1 MVISSNQSEHN
12 AKVAVRHPVSQA
24 VARALRRTHRLA
36 LPAVGAM
43 ALGAVVALAPFSMS
57 GPVEAHAGNTLSQGT
72 GPASFANIVEHS
84 RESVVAIVTRSASS
98 EGALS
103 RAMPPQM
110 RDKLPPGHPFR
121 RFFGPAPGNGERPA
135 VRGVGSGFVVDGEG
149 LIVTN
154 NHVIEDA
161 QNITVVLHDG
171 SEIEAKVR
179 GVDSKTDLALLEV
192 KTDKPLRALRFAD
205 SDAARVGDWVMAV
218 GSPFGLGGSYTA
230 GIISARGRDIN
241 SGPYDDF
248 LQIDASINRGNSGG
262 ALLNSHGEVI
272 GVNTAIF
279 SPNGGNVGIGF
290 AVPAKLAQAI
300 IQDLHDDGIVER
312 GWLGVRIQ
320 ALSPELAESLALPA
334 PTGALIAGVA
344 PQSPAAAGGLQT
356 GDVILSVNATKVEQ
370 MRDLPRLVASL
381 ELGDKHTFKVWRDG
395 SNVTLTFK
403 VGQAPADEVASN
415 TDTGALG
422 LQLAP
427 LTEAVRSRFGVDGE
441 RDGIAIVGVERGGYA
456 ARAGLRPGMVIEQIQ
471 RKPAKGPGDLLNA
484 VRDARAAAAKGD
496 PHAILLLVSEADGG
510 RRFFALTVG

>member
-1 MVISSNQSEHN
+1 MAASSNNSEHN
-12 AKVAVRHPVSQA
+12 AKVLVRHPLAQA
-24 VARALRRTHRLA
+24 VARTLKRTHRLA
-36 LPAVGAM
+36 LPAVGAL

-57 GPVEAHAGNTLSQGT
+57 EPVEAHAGSALSQGA
-72 GPASFANIVEHS
+72 GPVSFANIVEHS
-84 RESVVAIVTRSASS
+84 RESVVAIVTRSTSS

-103 RAMPPQM
+103 RAIPPEM
-110 RDKLPPGHPFR
+110 RNKLPPGHPFR
-121 RFFGPAPGNGERPA
+121 RFFSPGPGGGEPPA
-135 VRGVGSGFVVDGEG
+135 VRGVGSGFVVDGKG

-161 QNITVVLHDG
+161 DAITVVLHDG
-171 SEIEAKVR
+171 SEVEAKVR

-192 KTDKPLRALRFAD
+192 KTDKPLRALSFGN
-205 SDAARVGDWVMAV
+205 SDEARVGDWVMAV

-248 LQIDASINRGNSGG
+248 LQVDASINRGNSGG

-290 AVPAKLAQAI
+290 AVPAKLAKAI
-300 IQDLHDDGIVER
+300 IQDLKEDGIVER

-320 ALSPELAESLALPA
+320 AVSPALADSLALPA

-344 PQSPAAAGGLQT
+344 PKSPAAVGGIQP

-370 MRDLPRLVASL
+370 MRDLPRLVAGL
-381 ELGDKHTFKVWRDG
+381 DLGEKHTFKVWRDG
-395 SNVTLTFK
+395 RHVTLNFM

-415 TDTGALG
+415 TEAGALG

-427 LTEAVRSRFGVDGE
+427 LTDAVRSRFGVEGE
-441 RDGIAIVGVERGGYA
+441 RDGIAIIGVQRGGYA

-471 RKPAKGPGDLLNA
+471 RKPASRPRDLVDA

-496 PHAILLLVSEADGG
+496 PHAILLLISEADGE
-510 RRFFALTVG
+510 RRFFALTVS